1 MATVTG
7 YTADAMEAIADA
19 SVVTGAVD
27 GGTGHLILTTNDGT
41 TIDAGNVKGDTGA
54 TGPSGAAAD
63 LVTITTGNPTSG
75 NWSNNSKKITS
86 LADGTNPTD
95 AASLQQVSSKV
106 NRSGDTLTGWLAP
119 SVVTLTFGTSIAVNA
134 ALGNDFRVTLTASTG
149 TLANPTNPVDGQK
162 IIVSIKQDSTGSRTM
177 AFGTA
182 YSFSTSLP
190 SPTLSTAANAK
201 DRLSFCY
208 DANSS
213 KWDFVGFISGFAA

>member
-1 MATVTG
+1 MASVTG
-7 YTADAMEAIADA
+7 YTSDAMDAIADGT
-19 SVVTGAVD
+19 VVTGTVNGSGD
-27 GGTGHLILTTNDGT
+27 LILTTHGGDDIN
-41 TIDAGNVKGDTGA
+41 AGHVVGDTGA
-54 TGPSGAAAD
+54 TGATGAAGGAMDLVAITTDNPSSGAW
-63 LVTITTGNPTSG
+63 G
-75 NWSNNSKKITS
+75 NNSKQIQAV
-86 LADGTNPTD
+86 ADG
-95 AASLQQVSSKV
+95 SSAQHVMTYGQGLKKA
-106 NRSGDTLTGWLAP
+106 GDTLTGWLAP

-190 SPTLSTAANAK
+190 SPTLSTAPNAK